1 MAIAKKTRVAV
12 LGATLDTTNMG
23 VGALA
28 AGTIRCVLNVYPEA
42 DIRLLDYA
50 KAPSMQTLRLN
61 GREISI
67 PIINMRFSKRLYLS
81 NNIAILLLIAA
92 FLKVIP
98 SKRLRQ
104 WIGSKNACL
113 REIQEMDL
121 LVSIAGG
128 DSFSDIYGIERLLYV
143 SLPQILVLLLGKKL
157 VLLPQTIGP
166 FRGSLAKIV
175 ARFILRHAEKVYS
188 RDYRGLEALREL
200 VGQSHVAKRF
210 AFCYDVGFV
219 LEPFP
224 PAHIDLVGFPSLNE
238 HGIPLVGL
246 NVSGLLWMGGY
257 TRDNMFGLRADYREL
272 IESLVEFLIS
282 KKGASVLLVPHVF
295 GSDPDSESDTGAC
308 ERVYEELKDRYDG
321 RLGLLRG
328 RYNQNEIKHVIG
340 RCDFFVGARMHACI
354 AAVSQCIPAVCVAYS
369 DKFIGVMETI
379 GIESIVADARR
390 MSISDILQSIGE
402 TYEQRTVLRKKLEAK
417 MPEVREVVLNLFK
430 NIDVLYPKMEHRKYS
445 SLQGILF

>member
-1 MAIAKKTRVAV
+1 MTGEKPIRIAV

-28 AGTIRCVLNVYPEA
+28 AGTIRCVLNVYPGA
-42 DIRLLDYA
+42 DIRFLDYA
-50 KAPSMQTLRLN
+50 KAPSIQTLRLN
-61 GREISI
+61 GMEISI

-92 FLKVIP
+92 FLKIVP
-98 SKRLRQ
+98 SKRLRK
-104 WIGSKNACL
+104 WIASKNASL
-113 REIQEMDL
+113 REIQEMDF

-143 SLPQILVLLLGKKL
+143 ALPQVLILLLGKKL

-166 FRGSLAKIV
+166 FRGSTAKFV
-175 ARFILRHAEKVYS
+175 ARFILRRADKVYS
-188 RDYRGLEALREL
+188 RDYRGLEASKGL
-200 VGQSHVAKRF
+200 VVPSYAAKKF

-224 PAHIDLVGFPSLNE
+224 PAHIDLLGFPSLNE

-282 KKGASVLLVPHVF
+282 NKGTSVLLVPHVF
-295 GSDPDSESDTGAC
+295 GSEPDSESDTRAC
-308 ERVYEELKDRYDG
+308 ECVYEALKVRYEG

-328 RYNQNEIKHVIG
+328 RYSQNEIKHVIG
-340 RCDFFVGARMHACI
+340 KCDFFVGARMHACI

-369 DKFIGVMETI
+369 DKFIGVMDTI

-390 MSISDILQSIGE
+390 MSTSDMLRSIGQ
-402 TYEQRTVLRKKLEAK
+402 TYEQRTVVQKKLEAK
-417 MPEVREVVLNLFK
+417 MPEVREVILNLFK
-430 NIDVLYPKMEHRKYS
+430 NIDVLS
-445 SLQGILF
+445 SKIED